1 MGESWPPTPFG
12 RRRHVL
18 LTNPI
23 CVVEQ
28 LVAQAVMPT
37 TAAEMRLFNRKNVNL
52 ASVSY
57 AELVVNLL

>member
-1 MGESWPPTPFG
+1 MAANASRPPPACFINEPNL
-12 RRRHVL
+12 RR
-18 LTNPI
+18 
-23 CVVEQ
+23 EQ